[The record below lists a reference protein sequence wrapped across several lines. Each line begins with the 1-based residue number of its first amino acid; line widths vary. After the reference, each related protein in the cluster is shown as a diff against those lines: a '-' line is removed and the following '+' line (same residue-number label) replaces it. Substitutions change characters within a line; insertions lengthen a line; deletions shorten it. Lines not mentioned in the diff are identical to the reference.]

1 MKRGTKI
8 MIAITILT
16 VFDFVATFIGL
27 NHGFVVEINPLANML
42 FQQSLA
48 HGMIIIGLITAA
60 SLLIL
65 WEFIDKYKWTHY
77 AGMFVIGFK
86 SAIAYF
92 HIYWI
97 VSVLGGVY

>member
-27 NHGFVVEINPLANML
+27 NHGFVVEINPLACIL
-42 FQQSLA
+42 FEYSLA
-48 HGMIIIGLITAA
+48 HGMIIIGIITGIF
-60 SLLIL
+60 LLIL
-65 WEFIDKYKWTHY
+65 WEFIDKYRWTHY

-86 SAIAYF
+86 SVIAYF

-97 VSVLGGVY
+97 ISVL